1 MQQKSKHIF
10 AVSAFFEH
18 FQLLDNASPKFS
30 DSNKF
35 TESMF
40 SRSAPNY
47 CKRWFTYKSK
57 KIYNLY
63 VFKYLIKYKPLY
75 IYIYI
80 YIIYVFIYTEY
91 IYRIYIYYIYIYIYL
106 YIYTHTKCAYM
117 KQESHANVG
126 LQWKEVLIFISF
138 EKDNN
143 KIDKYFFIFDFYS
156 LKLT

>member
-80 YIIYVFIYTEY
+80 YILYMYLYIQNIYTEY
-91 IYRIYIYYIYIYIYL
+91 IYIIYIYIYIYI
-106 YIYTHTKCAYM
+106 YIHTQNVHIWNKNHMRTLAYN
-117 KQESHANVG
+117 ER
-126 LQWKEVLIFISF
+126 
-138 EKDNN
+138 
-143 KIDKYFFIFDFYS
+143 KY
-156 LKLT
+156 

>member
-1 MQQKSKHIF
+1 M
-10 AVSAFFEH
+10 
-18 FQLLDNASPKFS
+18 DNVSPKFS

-47 CKRWFTYKSK
+47 CKRWFTNKSK

-63 VFKYLIKYKPLY
+63 VFKYLIKYKLLY
-75 IYIYI
+75 IYICIYIYI
-80 YIIYVFIYTEY
+80 YIFYICIY
-91 IYRIYIYYIYIYIYL
+91 IYRIYIQNIYTLYIYIYIYIYL

-117 KQESHANVG
+117 KQESRVNVG

-138 EKDNN
+138 ERDNN
-143 KIDKYFFIFDFYS
+143 EIDKYFFFLTFIPWSWLSHYS
-156 LKLT
+156 R

>member
-80 YIIYVFIYTEY
+80 YIYYICIY
-91 IYRIYIYYIYIYIYL
+91 IYRIYIQNIYILYIYIYIFI
-106 YIYTHTKCAYM
+106 YIYTHKMCIYETRITCERWLTM
-117 KQESHANVG
+117 KGSINFHQ
-126 LQWKEVLIFISF
+126 LWKRQ
-138 EKDNN
+138 
-143 KIDKYFFIFDFYS
+143 
-156 LKLT
+156 

>member
-80 YIIYVFIYTEY
+80 YIYIHYICIY
-91 IYRIYIYYIYIYIYL
+91 IYRIYIQNIYILYIYIYIFI
-106 YIYTHTKCAYM
+106 YIHTQNVHIWNKNHMRTLAYN
-117 KQESHANVG
+117 ER
-126 LQWKEVLIFISF
+126 
-138 EKDNN
+138 
-143 KIDKYFFIFDFYS
+143 KY
-156 LKLT
+156 